1 LAQPEILSPD
11 ATPRSGQSAR
21 KAPLALLLAA
31 LLLGGGGL
39 SWLVLAGG
47 GPTPIE
53 TVPAH
58 LNHVGAAG
66 EMNGSL
72 KNLISLWLLGLPLV
86 LPLVWLAWLYND
98 IVDQEE
104 QVYAAWAQVESNCQ
118 RRSDLI
124 PDLVQAVNRYLGHE
138 RGTLVDVTAERT
150 AALNPLAAALKDLD
164 AARKQAEAPAAEA
177 KPEAEAVLER
187 LAAAQE
193 ALGQSLGRFF
203 GVAESYPQLRSADQ
217 FLELQAQLEGTEN
230 RINVARIEFNKQ
242 VEQFNSAIRRLPGS
256 LVAGLGH
263 FRRKAYFQ
271 AAEGSAAAAELN
283 LD

>member
-1 LAQPEILSPD
+1 MAQPEALPPD
-11 ATPRSGQSAR
+11 AAPRAGQRAR
-21 KAPLALLLAA
+21 RAPLALLLSA
-31 LLLGGGGL
+31 LLLGGGL
-39 SWLVLAGG
+39 SWLVLAGA
-47 GPTPIE
+47 GPAPPE
-53 TVPAH
+53 TVAAH
-58 LNHVGAAG
+58 LNDVGAAG
-66 EMNGSL
+66 AMNGNL

-104 QVYAAWAQVESNCQ
+104 QVYAAWAQVESNYQ

-124 PDLVQAVNRYLGHE
+124 PHLAKAVNRYLSHE
-138 RGTLVDVTAERT
+138 RGTLLDVTAERT
-150 AALNPLAAALKDLD
+150 AALNPLAAALEDLD
-164 AARKQAEAPAAEA
+164 AARKEAEAPAEKA

-203 GVAESYPQLRSADQ
+203 GVAESYPELRAADQ
-217 FLELQAQLEGTEN
+217 FLELQAELEGTEN
-230 RINVARIEFNKQ
+230 RINVARMEFNRK
-242 VEQFNSAIRRLPGS
+242 VKRFNSAIRQLPGS
-256 LVAGLGH
+256 LMAGLGH

-271 AAEGSAAAAELN
+271 AAEGSATAAELG